1 MNQQPKTVQT
11 IILIA
16 ILALVLVVISSSLL
30 TQNSSRLAYSDVLD
44 LFENERVESFV
55 LQGDTLT
62 MTLYASDTAQ
72 AGTAAARIGD
82 IETFHKDLDET
93 IAAQSASG
101 ILKSYNYLPAV
112 NSIWRSVLPYL
123 VVGVALL
130 FVWFILMNRSGGS
143 PNAMSQFTRANARFG
158 VPNGEAVTF
167 KDVAGADEEKEELS
181 EIVEFLRDPDKF
193 RQLGAKIPKGVLLV
207 GPPGTGKTL
216 LARAVAGEANVA
228 FLSISGSDFVE
239 LYVGVGAS
247 RVRDLFDQAKRVAPA
262 IVFIDE
268 IDAVGRQRGAGLGG
282 GHDER
287 EQTLNQLLVEMD
299 GFSANEGVIVIA
311 ATNRKDILDPA
322 LLRPGRF
329 DRQIYVGAPDWRG
342 RAEILQVHARKK
354 PLADNVDL
362 PAIAKATAGF
372 TGADLA
378 NLLNEGA
385 LLAARNG
392 KAAITQQDLEA
403 AMIKVIAG
411 PEKKSR
417 VVSHSEKM
425 LTAVHEAGHAVCMY
439 CLDSQDP
446 VHLITIIPRAQA
458 GGMTISLPQ
467 DDKSYASRNE
477 MFETVVSF
485 LGGRVAEALKL
496 CDISTGASNDL
507 QRATKLARDMVA
519 TYGMSD
525 AIGPVSYSSSQEVFI
540 GRDYEKTKP
549 YSEATAGEID
559 VQVQSIMREAY
570 KRCEEILN
578 IQAMGLKKRMEHIH
592 SRSAV
597 VGLSGGLDSTLALL
611 VMARAFDRMGMPRE
625 QIHCV
630 TMPCFGTTDR
640 TYQNACKLSR
650 CLGARL
656 TEVNI
661 KEAVNIH
668 FRDIG
673 HDPEIHD
680 VTYENSQ
687 ARERTQ
693 ILMDTANK
701 EGGVLVG
708 TGDLSEL
715 ALGWA
720 TYNGDHMS
728 MYGVNASVP
737 KTLVRHL
744 VRYYAD
750 TCGDE
755 ELKEVLLD
763 ILDTPVSP
771 ELLPPKDGKI
781 AQKTED
787 LVGPYELH
795 DFYLYYMLRAGF
807 TPDKIYRL
815 ACLTFEG
822 IYDKE
827 TILKWLKTFYR
838 RFFAQ
843 QFKRSCLPDGPKVGS
858 VALSPRGDLRM
869 PSDASARIWQDVL
882 EKIEI

>member
-525 AIGPVSYSSSQEVFI
+525 AIGTVSYSSSQEVFI

-570 KRCEEILN
+570 KRCEEILTAHSERLDK
-578 IQAMGLKKRMEHIH
+578 IAGFLMENEN
-592 SRSAV
+592 
-597 VGLSGGLDSTLALL
+597 
-611 VMARAFDRMGMPRE
+611 MNRAQF
-625 QIHCV
+625 
-630 TMPCFGTTDR
+630 
-640 TYQNACKLSR
+640 
-650 CLGARL
+650 
-656 TEVNI
+656 
-661 KEAVNIH
+661 EAVMQ
-668 FRDIG
+668 D
-673 HDPEIHD
+673 E
-680 VTYENSQ
+680 
-687 ARERTQ
+687 
-693 ILMDTANK
+693 
-701 EGGVLVG
+701 
-708 TGDLSEL
+708 
-715 ALGWA
+715 ALDA
-720 TYNGDHMS
+720 
-728 MYGVNASVP
+728 P
-737 KTLVRHL
+737 K
-744 VRYYAD
+744 
-750 TCGDE
+750 
-755 ELKEVLLD
+755 
-763 ILDTPVSP
+763 S
-771 ELLPPKDGKI
+771 
-781 AQKTED
+781 
-787 LVGPYELH
+787 
-795 DFYLYYMLRAGF
+795 
-807 TPDKIYRL
+807 
-815 ACLTFEG
+815 
-822 IYDKE
+822 
-827 TILKWLKTFYR
+827 
-838 RFFAQ
+838 
-843 QFKRSCLPDGPKVGS
+843 
-858 VALSPRGDLRM
+858 
-869 PSDASARIWQDVL
+869 
-882 EKIEI
+882 

>member
-1 MNQQPKTVQT
+1 MNNRPSPNKTRQ
-11 IILIA
+11 IGF
-16 ILALVLVVISSSLL
+16 LVLIFVLLLGTIYSMTRSTAKESLVYSEVIE
-30 TQNSSRLAYSDVLD
+30 
-44 LFENERVESFV
+44 LFETKQVESFTI
-55 LQGDTLT
+55 DTDGNLT
-62 MTLYASDTAQ
+62 MQLRSAYKGQTKYSYEC
-72 AGTAAARIGD
+72 GSFSI
-82 IETFHKDLDET
+82 FYNDLNDLVQEQK
-93 IAAQSASG
+93 AEG
-101 ILKSYNYLPAV
+101 ILTEYDYPPAWEAAWWLSFV
-112 NSIWRSVLPYL
+112 PYL
-123 VVGVALL
+123 IIFVIMGVL
-130 FVWFILMNRSGGS
+130 WYSMMRSAQGGGAGGVMKFS
-143 PNAMSQFTRANARFG
+143 KARTRLG
-158 VPNGEAVTF
+158 SEEKQKKTF
-167 KDVAGADEEKEELS
+167 ADVAGADEEKEELQ
-181 EIVEFLRDPDKF
+181 EIVEYLKNPAAYS
-193 RQLGAKIPKGVLLV
+193 QMGARIPKGVLLV

-216 LARAVAGEANVA
+216 LAKAVAGEAGVE

-239 LYVGVGAS
+239 LYVGVGAG
-247 RVRDLFDQAKRVAPA
+247 RVRDLFEQAKKVAPA

-268 IDAVGRQRGAGLGG
+268 IDAVGRQRGSGLGG

-392 KAAITQQDLEA
+392 KAAIPQQDLED

-570 KRCEEILN
+570 KRCEEILTAHSERLDK
-578 IQAMGLKKRMEHIH
+578 IAGFLMENEN
-592 SRSAV
+592 
-597 VGLSGGLDSTLALL
+597 
-611 VMARAFDRMGMPRE
+611 MNRAQF
-625 QIHCV
+625 
-630 TMPCFGTTDR
+630 
-640 TYQNACKLSR
+640 
-650 CLGARL
+650 
-656 TEVNI
+656 
-661 KEAVNIH
+661 EAVMQ
-668 FRDIG
+668 D
-673 HDPEIHD
+673 E
-680 VTYENSQ
+680 
-687 ARERTQ
+687 
-693 ILMDTANK
+693 
-701 EGGVLVG
+701 
-708 TGDLSEL
+708 
-715 ALGWA
+715 ALDA
-720 TYNGDHMS
+720 
-728 MYGVNASVP
+728 P
-737 KTLVRHL
+737 K
-744 VRYYAD
+744 
-750 TCGDE
+750 
-755 ELKEVLLD
+755 
-763 ILDTPVSP
+763 S
-771 ELLPPKDGKI
+771 
-781 AQKTED
+781 
-787 LVGPYELH
+787 
-795 DFYLYYMLRAGF
+795 
-807 TPDKIYRL
+807 
-815 ACLTFEG
+815 
-822 IYDKE
+822 
-827 TILKWLKTFYR
+827 
-838 RFFAQ
+838 
-843 QFKRSCLPDGPKVGS
+843 
-858 VALSPRGDLRM
+858 
-869 PSDASARIWQDVL
+869 
-882 EKIEI
+882 

>member
-1 MNQQPKTVQT
+1 MNQQPKAVQT
-11 IILIA
+11 ILLIA
-16 ILALVLVVISSSLL
+16 ILALVLVVVSSSLL
-30 TQNSSRLAYSDVLD
+30 TQNGSRLAYSDVLD

-62 MTLYASDTAQ
+62 MSLYSSGAEQ
-72 AGTAAARIGD
+72 AGTATAKIGD
-82 IETFHKDLDET
+82 IETFHKDLDAT
-93 IAAQSASG
+93 IASQSASG
-101 ILKSYNYLPAV
+101 ILKSYNYLPAS

-123 VVGVALL
+123 IVGVALL
-130 FVWFILMNRSGGS
+130 FVWFILMNRSGSG

-167 KDVAGADEEKEELS
+167 KDVAGAEEEKEELS
-181 EIVEFLRDPDKF
+181 EIVEFLRDPERFK
-193 RQLGAKIPKGVLLV
+193 QLGAKIPKGVLLV

-342 RAEILQVHARKK
+342 RLEILQVHARKK

-362 PAIAKATAGF
+362 PAVAKATAGF

-385 LLAARNG
+385 LLAARRG
-392 KAAITQQDLEA
+392 KAAISQQDLET

-417 VVSHSEKM
+417 IVSHAEKM

-477 MFETVVSF
+477 MFETIVSF

-507 QRATKLARDMVA
+507 QRATAIAHDMIA
-519 TYGMSD
+519 KYGMSD
-525 AIGPVSYSSSQEVFI
+525 SIGPVSYASSQEIFV

-549 YSEATAGEID
+549 YSEATAGAID
-559 VQVQSIMREAY
+559 AQVQAIMREAY
-570 KRCEEILN
+570 RRCEEILH
-578 IQAMGLKKRMEHIH
+578 AH
-592 SRSAV
+592 SER
-597 VGLSGGLDSTLALL
+597 LD
-611 VMARAFDRMGMPRE
+611 
-625 QIHCV
+625 
-630 TMPCFGTTDR
+630 
-640 TYQNACKLSR
+640 
-650 CLGARL
+650 
-656 TEVNI
+656 
-661 KEAVNIH
+661 
-668 FRDIG
+668 
-673 HDPEIHD
+673 
-680 VTYENSQ
+680 
-687 ARERTQ
+687 
-693 ILMDTANK
+693 
-701 EGGVLVG
+701 
-708 TGDLSEL
+708 
-715 ALGWA
+715 
-720 TYNGDHMS
+720 
-728 MYGVNASVP
+728 
-737 KTLVRHL
+737 
-744 VRYYAD
+744 
-750 TCGDE
+750 
-755 ELKEVLLD
+755 
-763 ILDTPVSP
+763 
-771 ELLPPKDGKI
+771 KI
-781 AQKTED
+781 AGFLMENENMD
-787 LVGPYELH
+787 
-795 DFYLYYMLRAGF
+795 RAQ
-807 TPDKIYRL
+807 
-815 ACLTFEG
+815 FEA
-822 IYDKE
+822 IM
-827 TILKWLKTFYR
+827 
-838 RFFAQ
+838 Q
-843 QFKRSCLPDGPKVGS
+843 
-858 VALSPRGDLRM
+858 
-869 PSDASARIWQDVL
+869 DASLDKQ
-882 EKIEI
+882 E

>member
-1 MNQQPKTVQT
+1 MKPQRNRARDIGFYVLILVLLACTLFTLLNQEPENELSYAQVKDFFKDEKVQEFTYNGSKNLLEMKVKDSSAKDGYKTVYYKMYSFSLFYEEFGDLIDEQYDAG
-11 IILIA
+11 IIKDYQIEPVQSTWWLQLIPY
-16 ILALVLVVISSSLL
+16 VLFIGFMVFWIVMMQRAQGGGGAGGAMKFGKAR
-30 TQNSSRLAYSDVLD
+30 TRLGS
-44 LFENERVESFV
+44 EEKNRK
-55 LQGDTLT
+55 
-62 MTLYASDTAQ
+62 
-72 AGTAAARIGD
+72 
-82 IETFHKDLDET
+82 TF
-93 IAAQSASG
+93 
-101 ILKSYNYLPAV
+101 N
-112 NSIWRSVLPYL
+112 
-123 VVGVALL
+123 
-130 FVWFILMNRSGGS
+130 
-143 PNAMSQFTRANARFG
+143 
-158 VPNGEAVTF
+158 
-167 KDVAGADEEKEELS
+167 DVAGADEEKAELQ
-181 EIVEFLRDPDKF
+181 ELVEFLKDPKSF
-193 RQLGAKIPKGVLLV
+193 TKMGARIPKGVLLV

-216 LARAVAGEANVA
+216 LAKAVAGEAGVQ

-247 RVRDLFDQAKRVAPA
+247 RVRDLFDQAKKVAPA

-268 IDAVGRQRGAGLGG
+268 IDAVGRQRGSGLGG

-570 KRCEEILN
+570 KRCEEILTAHSERLDK
-578 IQAMGLKKRMEHIH
+578 IAGFLMENEN
-592 SRSAV
+592 
-597 VGLSGGLDSTLALL
+597 
-611 VMARAFDRMGMPRE
+611 MNRAQF
-625 QIHCV
+625 
-630 TMPCFGTTDR
+630 
-640 TYQNACKLSR
+640 
-650 CLGARL
+650 
-656 TEVNI
+656 
-661 KEAVNIH
+661 EAVMQ
-668 FRDIG
+668 D
-673 HDPEIHD
+673 E
-680 VTYENSQ
+680 
-687 ARERTQ
+687 
-693 ILMDTANK
+693 
-701 EGGVLVG
+701 
-708 TGDLSEL
+708 
-715 ALGWA
+715 ALDA
-720 TYNGDHMS
+720 
-728 MYGVNASVP
+728 P
-737 KTLVRHL
+737 K
-744 VRYYAD
+744 
-750 TCGDE
+750 
-755 ELKEVLLD
+755 
-763 ILDTPVSP
+763 S
-771 ELLPPKDGKI
+771 
-781 AQKTED
+781 
-787 LVGPYELH
+787 
-795 DFYLYYMLRAGF
+795 
-807 TPDKIYRL
+807 
-815 ACLTFEG
+815 
-822 IYDKE
+822 
-827 TILKWLKTFYR
+827 
-838 RFFAQ
+838 
-843 QFKRSCLPDGPKVGS
+843 
-858 VALSPRGDLRM
+858 
-869 PSDASARIWQDVL
+869 
-882 EKIEI
+882 